1 MIHLVV
7 PDPHAHPN
15 YSNKRFEYLGKLIVD
30 LKPDKVICLGDFA
43 DLPSLC
49 SYDKG
54 TAGFE
59 GRRYKD
65 DVASVID
72 AQEKML
78 FAIRKAKKRKP
89 KMYMLEGNHEYRI
102 NRAIS
107 TDAAKLD
114 GIISL
119 DDLRYKKFG
128 WEFVPYRGSTPG
140 IKVIDGIAYAH
151 YHTSGVMGRAI
162 SGEHPAYSLLTKQ
175 YQSCTSG
182 HLHTLD
188 YATRTKAD
196 GKRIQGLMAGVFS
209 DYFADFAG
217 EANVLWWRGVIV
229 KRNVVDGNYDPE
241 FISMERIKQEYK

>member
-1 MIHLVV
+1 MMHLVI
-7 PDPHAHPN
+7 PDPHAHPD
-15 YSNKRFEYLGKLIVD
+15 YDNKRFEYLGKLILD
-30 LKPDKVICLGDFA
+30 LKPDKVICLGDMA

-54 TAGFE
+54 TQGF
-59 GRRYKD
+59 D
-65 DVASVID
+65 ATID
-72 AQEKML
+72 AQEKL
-78 FAIRKAKKRKP
+78 FAPLKKAKKRRP
-89 KMYMLEGNHEYRI
+89 KMYMLEGNHEHRI
-102 NRAIS
+102 SRAIS

-114 GIISL
+114 GIIGIE
-119 DDLRYKKFG
+119 DLQYKKFG
-128 WEFVPYRGSTPG
+128 WEFVPYRGATPG

-162 SGEHPAYSLLTKQ
+162 SGEHPAYSLLVKQ

-196 GKRIQGLMAGVFS
+196 GSRIQGLMAGVFQ

-217 EANVLWWRGVIV
+217 EANELWWRGVIV
-229 KRNVVDGNYDPE
+229 KRNVNEGTYDPE
-241 FISMERIKQEYK
+241 FISMLRLKQEYK

>member
-1 MIHLVV
+1 MMHLVI
-7 PDPHAHPN
+7 PDPHAHPD
-15 YSNKRFEYLGKLIVD
+15 YDNKRFEYLGKLILD
-30 LKPDKVICLGDFA
+30 LKPDKVICLGDMA

-54 TAGFE
+54 TQGFE

-65 DVASVID
+65 DVNATID
-72 AQEKML
+72 AQEKL
-78 FAIRKAKKRKP
+78 FAPLKKAKKRKP
-89 KMYMLEGNHEYRI
+89 KMYMLEGNHEHRI
-102 NRAIS
+102 SRAIS
-107 TDAAKLD
+107 TDAAHLD

-119 DDLRYKKFG
+119 DDLHYKKFG
-128 WEFVPYRGSTPG
+128 WEFIPYRGATPG
-140 IKVIDGIAYAH
+140 IKVIDGVAYAH

-162 SGEHPAYSLLTKQ
+162 SGEHPAYSLLVKQ

-196 GKRIQGLMAGVFS
+196 GSRIQGLMAGVFS

-217 EANVLWWRGVIV
+217 EANELWWRGVIV

-241 FISMERIKQEYK
+241 FISIDRMKKEYK